1 MLKFD
6 WDVEILLYLSPEM
19 ESVAFVQI
27 FFSII
32 FFFLLHSVIDIYW
45 HKVLC
50 GNVNNMNGICYY
62 IFILVQYI
70 HLCQYKN
77 NIMFYRGKLEL
88 GTCQLLITFHKSILI
103 WVCQFTF
110 YFVLERLCNNI
121 KGVGNPFVLAYI
133 NNSAHFKAM
142 KIFYQTKRYYRL
154 HINLRD
160 I

>member
-1 MLKFD
+1 M
-6 WDVEILLYLSPEM
+6 LLYPSPEM
-19 ESVAFVQI
+19 ESVVFVQI
-27 FFSII
+27 FFSIYI
-32 FFFLLHSVIDIYW
+32 FLLHSVIDIYW
-45 HKVLC
+45 HKLLC
-50 GNVNNMNGICYY
+50 GNVNNMNGTYYY

-70 HLCQYKN
+70 HLCQCKN
-77 NIMFYRGKLEL
+77 NIMFYKGKLEL

-133 NNSAHFKAM
+133 NNFTHFKAM
-142 KIFYQTKRYYRL
+142 KILYQTKRYYRL
-154 HINLRD
+154 HINLWD

>member
-1 MLKFD
+1 MLKCDWVIEMLLYLSLKMGMLKFD

-19 ESVAFVQI
+19 ESVVFVQI

-50 GNVNNMNGICYY
+50 GNVNNMNGTCYC

-88 GTCQLLITFHKSILI
+88 GTCQ
-103 WVCQFTF
+103 
-110 YFVLERLCNNI
+110 
-121 KGVGNPFVLAYI
+121 
-133 NNSAHFKAM
+133 
-142 KIFYQTKRYYRL
+142 
-154 HINLRD
+154 
-160 I
+160 